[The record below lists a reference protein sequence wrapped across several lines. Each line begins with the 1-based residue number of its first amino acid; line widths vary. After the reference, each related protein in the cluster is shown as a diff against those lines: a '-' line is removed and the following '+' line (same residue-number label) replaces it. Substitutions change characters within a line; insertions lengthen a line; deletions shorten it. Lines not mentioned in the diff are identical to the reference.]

1 MHFRPWFPFFSHP
14 PPGSMSWGGGGK
26 GLGKKQ
32 HLLTSL
38 EMTSYLL
45 TPSDQLTLNT
55 KEVYDIVFLTLTFG
69 WKNEKQPSCPIELDL
84 EAVNLVKV
92 SFQYH

>member
-1 MHFRPWFPFFSHP
+1 M
-14 PPGSMSWGGGGK
+14 GGGK

-69 WKNEKQPSCPIELDL
+69 WKNEKRPSGPSELDL
-84 EAVNLVKV
+84 EAGNIVYSLV
-92 SFQYH
+92 ST